1 MLFKFMVRINLNK
14 LAQSVAFKE
23 GKKKNLT
30 IADIK
35 EVQKLTFEELI
46 NKYSC
51 SEILSMLERY
61 LK

>member
-1 MLFKFMVRINLNK
+1 MARINLNE
-14 LAQSVAFKE
+14 LARNVTLKE

-30 IADIK
+30 IADVK
-35 EVQKLTFEELI
+35 EVQKPTFEELI

-51 SEILSMLERY
+51 SEILRMLERY